1 MDHKE
6 LESKD
11 RVAMRLLGQTGL
23 NIQCCVLT
31 GSRMFGIEN
40 EASDY
45 DYRAFYKPTLLQL
58 VRGDKLGSHKLEDK
72 ENNVEVELKPI
83 TDLIRLVEVSDTN
96 LIDMVF
102 SRHVVFGTSLWESI
116 CSNRFGMLAKE
127 MQGFFGHIMEHTDK
141 FTARKDRM
149 AICEEIMAIEDRGQP
164 LAEIP
169 EFVNLMIG
177 ISPLTGFKDSLV
189 KQDRMYVILD
199 KQYNV
204 GSAFSQVQKSI
215 ASKLERY
222 KRNMRQKDGFN
233 FKHMSHCLR
242 VMFEYLEIVQTGNLI
257 FPTKHADILRDIKA
271 GEYEVE
277 YIIKLINR
285 NYEKAMEANVNNEM
299 LNETVNVEL
308 FTDIVLH
315 AIKSE

>member
-83 TDLIRLVEVSDTN
+83 TDLIRLVEVSDVN

-102 SRHVVFGTSLWESI
+102 SRHVVFATPLWESI

-127 MQGFFGHIMEHTDK
+127 MQGFFGHIVEHTDR
-141 FTARKDRM
+141 FTARKERM
-149 AICEEIMAIEDRGQP
+149 ALCEEIMAIEDKGQS
-164 LAEIP
+164 LDETP
-169 EFVNLMIG
+169 EFINLMISG
-177 ISPLTGFKDSLV
+177 NPLTGFKNSV
-189 KQDRMYVILD
+189 IRQKRMYVVLD
-199 KQYNV
+199 KQYNI

-215 ASKLERY
+215 GSKLERY
-222 KRNMRQKDGFN
+222 KRNIKQKDGFN

-242 VMFEYLEIVQTGNLI
+242 VMLEYLEIVQTGNLI
-257 FPTKHADILRDIKA
+257 FPTKHAEILKDIKA

-277 YIIKLINR
+277 HVVELINR
-285 NYEKAMEANVNNEM
+285 NYEKAMKANINNEV
-299 LNETVNVEL
+299 LNETADVDF
-308 FTDIVLH
+308 FTDIVVR
-315 AIKSE
+315 AIKLE